1 MQLGPGHKRK
11 SAETDIFKELRVMQ
25 NGAYSDDDSDEAYDP
40 RAIPEETHRRKYADP
55 QEEEKAMAAQQAAAV
70 PKPMIKRVQRNNRRK
85 VAFEDEEEEESK
97 GGEDDASSSDFS
109 PSSGEDCANDS
120 EWI

>member
-1 MQLGPGHKRK
+1 MARIDPQDLPLRERMMLQYGGNKDMPSQMSIFSGKKGLTAAQQASMQLGPGHKRK

-70 PKPMIKRVQRNNRRK
+70 
-85 VAFEDEEEEESK
+85 
-97 GGEDDASSSDFS
+97 
-109 PSSGEDCANDS
+109 
-120 EWI
+120 